1 MVAAAIP
8 VAELF
13 VGAGSVY
20 LDDVLLGMTRENN
33 VARIMQDI
41 TAPTI
46 NGAGGTLARTH
57 YHNQKPFMELEFTVL
72 ELSEEVLPL
81 LIVGA
86 EVATDGDNTVITAP
100 VERRVGSDSYH
111 TWAVRV
117 PGLDGREIQF
127 EARNAVAMANSEFT
141 AADDGT
147 APLGPRITVTS
158 NIDPDEPD
166 TSGWSITKVPAS
178 YS

>member
-1 MVAAAIP
+1 MTAVP

-13 VGAGSVY
+13 VGAGRLY
-20 LDDVLLGMTRENN
+20 LDNVPVGMTRENN

-46 NGAGGTLARTH
+46 NGVGGTLARTH
-57 YHNQKPFMELEFTVL
+57 YHNTKPYMELEVTLL
-72 ELSEEVLPL
+72 ELSETMLPL

-86 EVATDGDNTVITAP
+86 EVSTVGDDTVISAP
-100 VERRVGSDSYH
+100 SERRVGSDAYH
-111 TWAVRV
+111 TWELRI
-117 PGLDGREIQF
+117 PGLDNREVRFKALNGIITG
-127 EARNAVAMANSEFT
+127 NAEFT

-147 APLGPRITVTS
+147 APLGPRVTIMS
-158 NIDPDEPD
+158 NIDPDNIEA
-166 TSGWSITKVPAS
+166 SSWSITKVPAS

>member
-1 MVAAAIP
+1 MTAVP

-13 VGAGSVY
+13 VGAGSIY
-20 LDDVLLGMTRENN
+20 LDEVLVGMTRENN

-46 NGAGGTLARTH
+46 NGVGGTLARTH
-57 YHNQKPFMELEFTVL
+57 YHNQKPWLELEATVL
-72 ELSEEVLPL
+72 EMSEDVLPL

-86 EVATDGDNTVITAP
+86 EVTTDGDDTVIEAP
-100 VERRVGSDSYH
+100 LERRVGSDAYH
-111 TWAVRV
+111 TWELRV
-117 PGLDGREIQF
+117 PGLDGREVRF
-127 EARNAVAMANSEFT
+127 VAKNAVITGNSEFT

-147 APLGPRITVTS
+147 APLGPRVTITS
-158 NIDPDEPD
+158 NIDPDDIEASSWEIRK
-166 TSGWSITKVPAS
+166 TPAT